1 MRKWF
6 HHSKLICYEGHI
18 ASYFEYNGFLYD
30 HGSRFCRIIQSSGIW
45 RERFVTS
52 ITNRASVIF
61 AKILRHCVREVN
73 ILNFKHTMLQFLI
86 FKKERYICWRSLI
99 FDKGISRGV
108 DGRLGLSLGPY
119 HPTVGTK
126 HFYRTRT
133 QSTFS
138 WPSLW
143 QKWSS
148 CYHTIYIFMT
158 LLVGRQKWMYPYGT
172 RIRTVKVSM
181 TLGCKR
187 RQKKSL
193 LYPTGAHQNVYDIP
207 SKNKETL

>member
-1 MRKWF
+1 M
-6 HHSKLICYEGHI
+6 
-18 ASYFEYNGFLYD
+18 
-30 HGSRFCRIIQSSGIW
+30 
-45 RERFVTS
+45 TS

-73 ILNFKHTMLQFLI
+73 ILNFTHTMLQFLIFKKERYICWRSLIFLI

-143 QKWSS
+143 QKWSN

-193 LYPTGAHQNVYDIP
+193 LYPIGAHQNVYDIP